1 MWQEVAVAAMVGLA
15 LSDAWLCLFMGASFA
30 TADRRMSWGFL
41 AGRTIGVTALLMAIG
56 LLGATLL
63 PSKEWLVIIF
73 AVCTLGVAV
82 VLALSLYR
90 PGLLG
95 GGCSQEVNVSCDGGE
110 PDGTGCD
117 QGCDGCGASEE
128 IHGVGTCGHMPQ
140 GLVRR
145 LSDQSP
151 WVAGLSLGAV
161 RGAMP
166 CLKVLIITPLLVVS
180 PPTTVVLMALAFA
193 LTSSVYPLIGLVSGR
208 TVANLSDNGRRLR
221 LIGALGVAAVGVV
234 LLVRFYQQACEL
246 GGL

>member
-1 MWQEVAVAAMVGLA
+1 VWQEVAVAAMVGLA

-30 TADRRMSWGFL
+30 TADRRMSWGFMV
-41 AGRTIGVTALLMAIG
+41 GRTLGVMALLLLIG
-56 LLGATLL
+56 LLGASLL

-73 AVCTLGVAV
+73 AACTIGVAL
-82 VLALSLYR
+82 VLAASVYR

-95 GGCSQEVNVSCDGGE
+95 GGCAHEAQVACDGGE
-110 PDGTGCD
+110 PDGTGCG
-117 QGCDGCGASEE
+117 QGCDGCGASE
-128 IHGVGTCGHMPQ
+128 GVATCGHMPQ

-145 LSDQSP
+145 LSGKSP
-151 WVAGLSLGAV
+151 WVAGISLGAV

-180 PPTTVVLMALAFA
+180 PPTTVVVMALAFA
-193 LTSSVYPLIGLVSGR
+193 LTSSIYPLIGLVSGR
-208 TVANLSDNGRRLR
+208 TIASLADNGRRLR
-221 LIGALGVAAVGVV
+221 LAGALGVAAVGVV